1 MKAIK
6 ALVVFLGVLLLAG
19 LGLLGY
25 GLFAKKPA
33 GKATASIATATA
45 AVAEFGAVAI
55 PVPAGSR
62 IDQMIGAGER
72 VVVRLSGPGPERL
85 LVIDPGQGRVVGSFT
100 LTPEPTV
107 R

>member
-6 ALVVFLGVLLLAG
+6 ALVLFLGLLLVAG

-25 GLFAKKPA
+25 GLFAKKAPKA
-33 GKATASIATATA
+33 GASHISGGI
-45 AVAEFGAVAI
+45 VASEFGTMSV

-62 IDQMIGAGER
+62 IEQITSAGER
-72 VVVRLSGPGPERL
+72 IVVRLSGPGPERL
-85 LVIDPGQGRVVGSFT
+85 LVIDPAQGRVSGSFV
-100 LTPEPTV
+100 LTPEPAV